1 MTETNQSPI
10 DKKKIIDNRTRT
22 WNNFKHQEL
31 VQGLVVMPTL
41 VFFYLSCLSF
51 LSNSH
56 GLFLSLFL
64 GMIVVS
70 FGVGFFIRRKFAQ
83 AVHLATEI
91 PTKELSFKIS
101 QFSKLTFAIT
111 LLRWVMTG
119 LVTFGVL
126 WSMGQCTWNDFFY
139 GVILACLTGVVASL
153 MSYYSTHILVGEVIN
168 DLYMNGVEVEVVEV
182 RSIPITY
189 KIAMTF
195 TSIIAVL
202 ILYIL
207 IGYFLAESNG
217 LGATEL
223 KIGLSAFLI
232 QSLVGSVLISVL
244 IGKQLEQDYTKIN
257 QFLRDAV
264 DNEGDLTSHFPV
276 VVRDEV
282 GVVKENFNLFIDTLA
297 QMIKDV
303 IEETDK
309 VHSAANQL
317 NAESTELK
325 EQALEMNSQAKSI
338 QSTSQ
343 EAAINGSKIAESTQE
358 LSRTSN
364 EINQSISEFN
374 SSIGE
379 IAAKSMQES
388 QMAERATLEAN
399 KSAEDIQFL
408 NEAAENIE
416 TVVKT
421 IADIAKKTNLL
432 ALNATI
438 EAASA
443 GDAGKGFAVVAAEVK
458 DLSLKTS
465 EATNEVRLR
474 VTQIQERVKGSQES
488 INSVSKLMAELN
500 LVSQSIAAA
509 VEEQSVTISGVSHNV
524 EGSTH
529 NTNLIGDSIQN
540 VTQDISDI
548 SNSSSLMTDSSD
560 KTTQG
565 VSQIQV
571 DADDLLQISERLKKI
586 VEVFK
591 VESGDID
598 FDF

>member
-1 MTETNQSPI
+1 MADQEHTSI
-10 DKKKIIDNRTRT
+10 DKTKILDNRTRI
-22 WNNFKHQEL
+22 WNNFKQQEL
-31 VQGLVVMPTL
+31 LQNLVVMPTL
-41 VFFYLSCLSF
+41 VFFYLSCFTYLFQSQ
-51 LSNSH
+51 S
-56 GLFLSLFL
+56 LFLSLFMSMVIL
-64 GMIVVS
+64 GL
-70 FGVGFFIRRKFAQ
+70 GVGYFIRRKFAQ

-91 PTKELSFKIS
+91 PTKELSFKVS
-101 QFSKLTFAIT
+101 QFSKLSCGVTM
-111 LLRWVMTG
+111 LRWVTLG
-119 LVTFGVL
+119 VVTFGVMWVL
-126 WSMGQCTWNDFFY
+126 GNGDLGDFTY
-139 GVILACLTGVVASL
+139 GVVLATLTGVIASL
-153 MSYYSTHILVGEVIN
+153 MGYYSTQILVGEVIN
-168 DLYMNGVEVEVVEV
+168 DLYMNGVEVEIVNIKN
-182 RSIPITY
+182 IPITY
-189 KIAMTF
+189 RIAITF
-195 TSIIAVL
+195 TSLIIIL
-202 ILYIL
+202 ISYIL
-207 IGYFLAESNG
+207 IGYFLAERNG

-232 QSLVGSVLISVL
+232 QSLVGSILISFF
-244 IGKQLEQDYTKIN
+244 IGKQLEQDYGKIN

-317 NAESTELK
+317 NAESKELK
-325 EQALEMNSQAKSI
+325 EQALEMNSQALSI

-343 EAAINGSKIAESTQE
+343 EAAINGSQIAESTQE

-408 NEAAENIE
+408 NEATENIE

-474 VTQIQERVKGSQES
+474 VTEIQERVKGSQES
-488 INSVSKLMAELN
+488 INSVSRLMAELN
-500 LVSQSIAAA
+500 IVSQSIAAA

-524 EGSTH
+524 EGSNH
-529 NTNLIGDSIQN
+529 NTNLIGDSIHS

-565 VSQIQV
+565 VSKIQV
-571 DADDLLQISERLKKI
+571 DADNLLKISARLKQI